1 MDNPLIAI
9 LGPTAVGKSA
19 LAIKL
24 AQEHLHRTHTCHLP
38 REVRGVQAVPKGVQ
52 VFHGEIV
59 SADSRQVYRGMDIG
73 TAKPTSEEQAR
84 VPHHLIDIVDPD
96 EKFTLAQYQKLA
108 YQTIAA
114 IHARGNLP
122 LLVGG
127 SGLYVRAVLEGL
139 TIPRVEPNPARRRDL
154 ERQDPDQLY
163 SRLQTLD
170 PIAAS
175 KIDPRNTR
183 RVIRALEVCEATR
196 KPISALQTS
205 DAPNYRVLRI
215 GLTLPREQVYER
227 INARVDEMIA
237 RGFVDEVRALLQPPL
252 LRGVGGIES
261 GSRGIAAGGITGGPM
276 SGLGYR
282 QIALYLEGKA
292 DLSEAVRLF
301 KRDTR
306 RFVHHQYSWF
316 RLEDSRIKWFDI
328 SVVGYEKIRE
338 QVAKFLEG

>member
-1 MDNPLIAI
+1 MLDNPLIAI
-9 LGPTAVGKSA
+9 LGPTAIGKSS

-24 AQEHLHRTHTCHLP
+24 AQDCR
-38 REVRGVQAVPKGVQ
+38 
-52 VFHGEIV
+52 GEII

-73 TAKPTSEEQAR
+73 TDKPTRQDQAR
-84 VPHHLIDIVDPD
+84 VPHHLIDLVNPD
-96 EKFTLAQYQKLA
+96 GNFTLAQYQQLA

-114 IHARGNLP
+114 IHARGNVP
-122 LLVGG
+122 FLVGG

-139 TIPRVEPNPARRRDL
+139 TIPRVAPNPARRREL
-154 ERQDPDQLY
+154 ERQAPEQLFT
-163 SRLQTLD
+163 RLQKLD

-183 RVIRALEVCEATR
+183 RVIRAIEVCEATHA
-196 KPISALQTS
+196 PFSALQTR

-215 GLTLPREQVYER
+215 GLTMPREQLYER

-237 RGFVDEVRALLQPPL
+237 RGLVDEVSGLIEQGYALDLP
-252 LRGVGGIES
+252 S
-261 GSRGIAAGGITGGPM
+261 M

-282 QIALYLEGKA
+282 QIAMYVKEDI
-292 DLSEAVRLF
+292 DLAEAVRLL

-316 RLEDSRIKWFDI
+316 RLDDPRITWFDVSVGRYDKI
-328 SVVGYEKIRE
+328 SEL
-338 QVAKFLEG
+338 VARIL